1 MCTHATALLDLFMSL
16 DLTALSAA
24 EDAICHVLA
33 DAGMPPPA
41 ARIDV
46 VSHGKSGDLVA
57 LYGPV
62 VVKLAPSALSH
73 NIALLAQEIE
83 AMRWL
88 GDRVRTPAILWA
100 GPCEAGYALVSE
112 TARGTPVSHVAEGQ
126 ARAALIATIESLAA
140 LHALPPTDC
149 PFDRT
154 LAARIPMAEAQ
165 VEAGL
170 VDEDDFDAERAGW
183 TAPQALAHARATAPK
198 SEDLVLTHGDASLP
212 NFIWSPGQPVTLLD
226 LGRFGVADRYQDL
239 AIFLRSAKRNHPH
252 VDARA
257 LLRKHYPLA
266 EVDERACE
274 FYRLMDEFF

>member
-1 MCTHATALLDLFMSL
+1 MSL
-16 DLTALSAA
+16 DLSPPLAADQAIRDVLS
-24 EDAICHVLA
+24 I
-33 DAGMPPPA
+33 AGLPA
-41 ARIDV
+41 GATEVQVI
-46 VSHGKSGDLVA
+46 SHGRSGDLVA
-57 LYGPV
+57 QVGARV
-62 VVKLAPSALSH
+62 MKLAPAGRPH
-73 NIALLAQEIE
+73 NIALLRQEIDV
-83 AMRWL
+83 MRWL
-88 GDRVRTPAILWA
+88 GERAKTPTILWA
-100 GPCEAGYALVSE
+100 GACKAGYGLVSE
-112 TARGTPVSHVAEGQ
+112 VAAGTPVSHVGEDQ
-126 ARAALIATIESLAA
+126 ARAALIATIGALTA
-140 LHALPPTDC
+140 LHALPYADC

-154 LAARIPMAEAQ
+154 LTARFPMVQAN

-170 VDEDDFDAERAGW
+170 VDEEDFDDERAGW
-183 TAPQALAHARATAPK
+183 TAAQALAHAHATAPT

-212 NFIWSPGQPVTLLD
+212 NFIWSPGHAVTLLD